1 VSLYPITYLDAATA
15 VLQNTLMPS
24 GALVVIPIDMLTV
37 QMTQINMAQL
47 ALTQDYSLRTWVSL
61 DPDGLAIERYF
72 PILRTGGVP
81 FVIYIA
87 GFTPPTN
94 TYSILVAPGN
104 YFLNILNL
112 TNEQNVLAFSQ
123 IDLALSPS
131 IVGGSG
137 VGLTNIAVGGR
148 IPSTFV
154 GCSSTG
160 QAGRPLIAVAAPLV
174 GGLSTGHAGTV
185 LTSRSLPVVGAAA
198 TGHAGT
204 PLVSLAHPSI
214 GCSGTGNVG
223 TLSVMTLGF
232 RLTPSKKLWQAL
244 RRQ

>member
-1 VSLYPITYLDAATA
+1 M
-15 VLQNTLMPS
+15 QNTLMPS
-24 GALVVIPIDMLTV
+24 GALIVIPIDMLGV
-37 QMTQINMAQL
+37 QMTQISMAQL

-87 GFTPPTN
+87 GFTPPAN
-94 TYSILVAPGN
+94 TSPILVTPGS

-112 TNEQNVLAFSQ
+112 TNEQNVLAFNQ

-131 IVGGSG
+131 IVGGAG
-137 VGLTNIAVGGR
+137 IGLTNIAVGGR

-154 GCSSTG
+154 GCSS
-160 QAGRPLIAVAAPLV
+160 A
-174 GGLSTGHAGTV
+174 GHAGTV
-185 LTSRSLPVVGAAA
+185 LTSISAPLVGCLGTSHAGTVLTSRPLPIVGASG

-204 PLVSLAHPSI
+204 PLVSLSSPFT
-214 GCSGTGNVG
+214 GGSGTGHAG
-223 TLSVMTLGF
+223 TLSVMTMGL
-232 RLTPSKKLWQAL
+232 RLTPRKRSWQL